1 MPMSKSITDD
11 AELAKSY
18 ITNSN
23 LSDEYKRV
31 YLKLISISTMATNGI
46 TTEEKIQKM
55 TECIQLL
62 AVTQGMYLAN
72 IDKKIQTTIDNANI
86 KQCVNC
92 KAMKHANDIEQQEHE
107 KQIIDKYLESIGFED
122 SQTIQQ
128 INEQTELSWTN
139 VLKQALIK
147 PYIYVVACLLVIS
160 PYGVEITKLL
170 LQFFGK

>member
-31 YLKLISISTMATNGI
+31 YLKLISISTIATNGI
-46 TTEEKIQKM
+46 TPEEKIQKM

-72 IDKKIQTTIDNANI
+72 IDKKIETAIDNANI
-86 KQCVNC
+86 KQCGNC
-92 KAMKHANDIEQQEHE
+92 KAMKHAIDIEEQEHE
-107 KQIIDKYLESIGFED
+107 KQIIGKYLESIGFED
-122 SQTIQQ
+122 PQTAQQANQQ
-128 INEQTELSWTN
+128 IKLSWTN

-147 PYIYVVACLLVIS
+147 PYIYVVVCLLVIS